1 MTTQSGGPN
10 ISAQLVKELRER
22 TGAGF
27 SACRD
32 ALVETKGE
40 IEAAI
45 NVLRKKG
52 QAAAQK
58 KAQRATSE
66 GMVGYYIH
74 AGGKIGV
81 LVEVNCESDF
91 VARTEDFQKLCHDVA
106 MHIAALDPRFLKR
119 EEVTQEILD
128 RERDIYKDQAK
139 QTGKPETVIEKIVNG
154 KMEKFYEENC
164 LYEQHFIRDEGVTVK
179 ELIDLTIAK
188 VGENIAV
195 RRFARFK
202 VGEGDGAGAC
212 GWAGGCWGCAGA
224 GLRVTAMAHRA
235 RRCRAKARRHKKLSA
250 TARRGGPFHFGA
262 RRGTRLAE
270 ETGGAAGWRCESLL
284 QCARAGGKMA

>member
-1 MTTQSGGPN
+1 MRRN
-10 ISAQLVKELRER
+10 IPSDTSIRPDSTDGIQIKELSLSMATETGKNVSAQLVKDLRDR

-32 ALVETKGE
+32 ALVEANGD
-40 IEAAI
+40 IEQAI

-66 GMVGYYIH
+66 GLVSSYIH

-81 LVEVNCESDF
+81 LLEINCESDF
-91 VARTEDFQKLCHDVA
+91 VARTEDFQKLSHDVA

-119 EEVTQEILD
+119 EEVTEDVLD
-128 RERDIYKDQAK
+128 RERDIYREQAK
-139 QTGKPETVIEKIVNG
+139 STGKPEPVIEKIVSG

-164 LYEQHFIRDEGVTVK
+164 LYEQHFIRDEGVTIK
-179 ELIDLTIAK
+179 ELVDQAIAK
-188 VGENIAV
+188 MGENISI

-202 VGEGDGAGAC
+202 VGESDGA
-212 GWAGGCWGCAGA
+212 
-224 GLRVTAMAHRA
+224 
-235 RRCRAKARRHKKLSA
+235 A
-250 TARRGGPFHFGA
+250 TSGP
-262 RRGTRLAE
+262 TPE
-270 ETGGAAGWRCESLL
+270 
-284 QCARAGGKMA
+284 